1 MILSLLFAAA
11 TSTATVSADE
21 RAAVALEKIEQA
33 ANRIAD
39 AAEKMAG
46 NTAAAA
52 KAAEEKKPDGP
63 EWNATVGVGLIWLAG
78 NSETLTFSGNAAAQ
92 VKLTDWIFGLKLSA
106 AYGQTVAP
114 GMEEL
119 DLDPTIVAFNAAG
132 QLRGDRRFTQT
143 VTGYVLGG
151 VETDR
156 VKSISS
162 RSYIEGGASLTWF
175 EVKKEDFVLQSLR
188 TDLGIRYTVEDQF
201 QFYPEEMEIEEGDLG
216 KLLAPRLGVAFRY
229 ALSEELIF
237 TEDLEILPNVLH
249 ETRLFLTSVSKIA
262 VRLTK
267 GLSFGVSL
275 GIAYDSLPPQDKEK
289 LDSAL
294 TAGLEV
300 AF

>member
-1 MILSLLFAAA
+1 LIAQ
-11 TSTATVSADE
+11 TTTATVSPEE
-21 RAAVALEKIEQA
+21 RAAVALEKIEKA
-33 ANRIAD
+33 ATRMAD
-39 AAEKMAG
+39 AAEKMAAPAV
-46 NTAAAA
+46 AAE
-52 KAAEEKKPDGP
+52 KAADPKKVDGP
-63 EWNATVGVGLIWLAG
+63 EWSGSVGVGLIWLAG
-78 NSETLTFSGNAAAQ
+78 NSETLTFSGNAAAA

-119 DLDPTIVAFNAAG
+119 DLDPTVVAYNAAA
-132 QLRGDRRFTQT
+132 QLRGDRRFTET
-143 VTGYVLGG
+143 VTGYLLAG

-162 RSYIEGGASLTWF
+162 RTYGELGASLTWF
-175 EVKKEDFVLQSLR
+175 EEKKEDFVLSSLR

-216 KLLAPRLGVAFRY
+216 KMLAPRLGVAFRY
-229 ALSEELIF
+229 AVSESLIF
-237 TEDLEILPNVLH
+237 TEDLEVLPNVLH
-249 ETRLFLTSVSKIA
+249 ETRVFLTSTSKIA
-262 VRLTK
+262 MRLTQV
-267 GLSFGVSL
+267 LSFGVAL
-275 GIAYDSLPPQDKEK
+275 GIAYDSLPVADKEK